1 MANIKEAITA
11 VNKEFMEAFNTRTA
25 SWLAKLYA
33 PEALLMP
40 PGVATIS
47 GEENICK
54 FWQGVMD
61 MGICDIFLET
71 VSLDPAETDSMITEI
86 GKYRLRNETAEVDHG
101 KYLVVWKQI
110 DGEWRLFRD
119 IWNSDPQAAGA
130 SEAPA

>member
-1 MANIKEAITA
+1 MANIKDAITA
-11 VNKEFMEAFNTRTA
+11 VNKEFMEAFNTKTA

-33 PEALLMP
+33 PEALLLP

-54 FWQGVMD
+54 FWQGVID
-61 MGICDIFLET
+61 MGICDIDLET
-71 VSLDPAETDSMITEI
+71 VSLDEADATVTEV
-86 GKYRLRNETAEVDHG
+86 GQYRLHNETTVADQG

-110 DGEWRLFRD
+110 EGEWRLYRD
-119 IWNSDPQAAGA
+119 IWNSDPQPADA